1 MRLEQEKTITALL
14 TNHPALQPLEGELLR
29 AHALLREAFS
39 GGGKLLVCGNG
50 GSAADS
56 AHVVG
61 ELMKGFLSR
70 RPISPEKKAEMKRL
84 NPDIGEDVLSKL
96 QLAVPAIPLPSLT
109 ALNSA
114 FCNDVDPSLVYAQEL
129 MGLGT
134 PGDMLLC
141 ISTSGNSANCVAAA
155 EVGKALGLTV
165 IALTG
170 AKGGRLKEKA
180 DICICV
186 PETETFKVQ
195 ELHLPV
201 YHYLCAEVEAT
212 IFS

>member
-1 MRLEQEKTITALL
+1 MEELL
-14 TNHPALQPLEGELLR
+14 TRYPALKSCAGEIGKTAEILI
-29 AHALLREAFS
+29 S
-39 GGGKLLVCGNG
+39 GFKAGNKLILCGNG
-50 GSAADS
+50 GSCADCE
-56 AHVVG
+56 HITG